1 VLSRGPPWWRDCAEV
16 LSMSS
21 HESNESEHDLLERKR
36 RNDRTHVKMILFVWV
51 IPLALIFLWEWL
63 HR

>member
-1 VLSRGPPWWRDCAEV
+1 VLARGPPWWRDCAEV

-21 HESNESEHDLLERKR
+21 DESNESERELLERKR

-51 IPLALIFLWEWL
+51 VPLVLIFLWEWL